1 MAHKMLK
8 NYRLRFM
15 AYGVVNVAVD
25 DKTDDS
31 AVRKTRAIT
40 HRLGGHLTD
49 KCEENPQEKV
59 F

>member
-1 MAHKMLK
+1 MLK